1 MKGKT
6 KEMKGGLVWRRGLV
20 LQTTRGVRV
29 HVGECEAGEQSV
41 CVRAFRASA
50 GRGGWG
56 GGSFVHRDQRE
67 EGEVRVGE

>member
-29 HVGECEAGEQSV
+29 HVGECEAGEPSV

-50 GRGGWG
+50 GRG